1 MKTPISFVAPVN
13 CRSDLDT
20 VIPNTALA
28 FACDLSNPDVHAF
41 FVYSDGKW
49 SMESATV
56 LEQEV
61 YVRLG
66 DQIKLMRAD
75 GKESDAVFT
84 CINGKMIAHE
94 IHDV

>member
-1 MKTPISFVAPVN
+1 MKTQISFVAPVN

-20 VIPNTALA
+20 VIPNTAIA
-28 FACDLSNPDVHAF
+28 FACDVSNVDRHAF

-49 SMESATV
+49 SMESAAV
-56 LEQEV
+56 VEEEV
-61 YVRLG
+61 HVRLG

-84 CINGKMIAHE
+84 CIDGKMIAHE